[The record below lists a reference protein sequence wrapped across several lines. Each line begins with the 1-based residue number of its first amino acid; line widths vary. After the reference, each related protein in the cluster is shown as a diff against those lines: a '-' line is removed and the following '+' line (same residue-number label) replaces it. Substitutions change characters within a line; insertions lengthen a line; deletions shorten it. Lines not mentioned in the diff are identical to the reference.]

1 MPPPNASLTC
11 RRPPTACEAL
21 AAQQMQCMRTD
32 WYFARFGSRDFA
44 PPGTEAF
51 HASGFVVDQYSTT
64 IERDFALDGP
74 VFVSLLPALAEIDPQ
89 ATARLIAMASP
100 PPERLRP
107 AEADAHLNKFLE
119 SMEDAAIGKGNIAGN
134 LNSVA
139 EAALREYWRREAMS
153 GFRTLLAGDA
163 THIKL
168 NPYVSIESRKIARDG
183 TLRRGAAIHARVQ
196 GMPTRVIQRI
206 DNVFQPKQNGS
217 VGAVRVSA
225 RNMAQLERASI
236 AVADA
241 RFHTS
246 QWLRRAGAG
255 GGAVLAFGPSAAFDF
270 YDAYTTNSGAG
281 NVARDFA
288 VRSARSQ
295 SGNLVGYVAGAVVIA
310 SAGAVTAPIVLISLL
325 ATVLSG

>member
-1 MPPPNASLTC
+1 
-11 RRPPTACEAL
+11 
-21 AAQQMQCMRTD
+21 
-32 WYFARFGSRDFA
+32 
-44 PPGTEAF
+44 
-51 HASGFVVDQYSTT
+51 
-64 IERDFALDGP
+64 
-74 VFVSLLPALAEIDPQ
+74 
-89 ATARLIAMASP
+89 
-100 PPERLRP
+100 
-107 AEADAHLNKFLE
+107 
-119 SMEDAAIGKGNIAGN
+119 
-134 LNSVA
+134 
-139 EAALREYWRREAMS
+139 MS
-153 GFRTLLAGDA
+153 GFRTLLAGDT

-168 NPYVSIESRKIARDG
+168 NQYVSIQSKKIARDG

-206 DNVFQPKQNGS
+206 DNVFQPKQSGT

-241 RFHTS
+241 RIHTS

-270 YDAYTTNSGAG
+270 YDAYTGNSGTG

-295 SGNLVGYVAGAVVIA
+295 SGNLVGYAAGAIVIA
-310 SAGAVTAPIVLISLL
+310 SFGAVTAPVVLISLGFAITAQAVWSWAGMDDKAQGL
-325 ATVLSG
+325 VSGWVR

>member
-1 MPPPNASLTC
+1 
-11 RRPPTACEAL
+11 
-21 AAQQMQCMRTD
+21 MRTD

-206 DNVFQPKQNGS
+206 DNVFQPKQSGT

-241 RFHTS
+241 RIHTS
-246 QWLRRAGAG
+246 QWCGE
-255 GGAVLAFGPSAAFDF
+255 P
-270 YDAYTTNSGAG
+270 T
-281 NVARDFA
+281 
-288 VRSARSQ
+288 
-295 SGNLVGYVAGAVVIA
+295 
-310 SAGAVTAPIVLISLL
+310 L
-325 ATVLSG
+325 ATGRVSSRPP